1 MSIESKIQELL
12 SESQN
17 QTEEVIDEAV
27 EEVTEAEVKPAP
39 KQDEPNNKKNAVD
52 KNPQGSKAMKEEADP
67 EEEEEAEADEAEE
80 IVADEEDGDDEKV
93 EETYKAKKKRM
104 KMEDRDI
111 TVDVSEDVA
120 ALTEGEEL
128 SEDFK
133 TKAATIFEAAV
144 VSRVKAELA
153 SLEEEFET
161 RLDEEVGTIKEGLVD
176 KVDGYLDYVVEQWI
190 ERNEIAL
197 ESGIKSDILEGFVGG
212 LKGLFEEHYI
222 DVPEE
227 KFDVLGEMESKIV
240 ALEAKLDETVE
251 QNVVLNKEVN
261 EMVKENTVEAAADG
275 LSDTDVEKFKG
286 LAEELSFED
295 VDSFKEKLQ
304 TIRESYFGEKKKVFT
319 ESVVSDEPA
328 ELVEEVTKSID
339 PTMAKYANALK
350 TKY

>member
-1 MSIESKIQELL
+1 MSIESKIKELL
-12 SESQN
+12 EESQ
-17 QTEEVIDEAV
+17 TEQVIDETV

-39 KQDEPNNKKNAVD
+39 KQDEPSNKKNAVD
-52 KNPQGSKAMKEEADP
+52 KNPQGTKAMKEEAED
-67 EEEEEAEADEAEE
+67 EEVEDEEVEDEVEADEEG
-80 IVADEEDGDDEKV
+80 DEEQVD
-93 EETYKAKKKRM
+93 ETYGAKKM
-104 KMEDRDI
+104 KKKMRMEDREI
-111 TVDVSEDVA
+111 TVDVSEDVS
-120 ALTEGEEL
+120 ALVEGEEL

-161 RLDEEVGTIKEGLVD
+161 RLDEEVETIKEGLVD

-212 LKGLFEEHYI
+212 LKDLFEQHYI

-227 KFDVLGEMESKIV
+227 KFDVMGEMESKI
-240 ALEAKLDETVE
+240 AELEARLDETVE
-251 QNVVLNKEVN
+251 QNVTLNREVTDL
-261 EMVKENTVEAAADG
+261 VKEKIVEAATEG
-275 LSDTDVEKFKG
+275 LSDTDSDKFKG

-295 VDSFKEKLQ
+295 VDTFSEKLQ
-304 TIRESYFGEKKKVFT
+304 TIRESYFGEKKKATFT

-328 ELVEEVTKSID
+328 ELVEEAKVLD
-339 PTMAKYANALK
+339 PAMAKYANALK

>member
-1 MSIESKIQELL
+1 MSIESKIKELL
-12 SESQN
+12 AESQ
-17 QTEEVIDEAV
+17 TEQVIDETV

-39 KQDEPNNKKNAVD
+39 KQDEPANKKNNVD
-52 KNPQGSKAMKEEADP
+52 KNPQGTKSMKEEADP
-67 EEEEEAEADEAEE
+67 EDE
-80 IVADEEDGDDEKV
+80 VDDEEVEDQIEEDEGDEEQVD
-93 EETYKAKKKRM
+93 ETYTEKKMKKKMR
-104 KMEDRDI
+104 MEDREI
-111 TVDVSEDVA
+111 TVDVSEDVS
-120 ALTEGEEL
+120 ALVEGEEL

-153 SLEEEFET
+153 SIEEEFET
-161 RLDEEVGTIKEGLVD
+161 RLDEEVETIKEGLVD

-212 LKGLFEEHYI
+212 LKDLFEQHYI

-227 KFDVLGEMESKIV
+227 KFDVLGEMESKI
-240 ALEAKLDETVE
+240 AELEARLDETVE
-251 QNVVLNKEVN
+251 QNVTLNREVTDL
-261 EMVKENTVEAAADG
+261 VKEKIVEAATEG
-275 LSDTDVEKFKG
+275 LSDTDSDKFKG

-295 VDSFKEKLQ
+295 VDTFSEKLQ
-304 TIRESYFGEKKKVFT
+304 TIRESYFGEKKKATFT

-328 ELVEEVTKSID
+328 ELVEEVRSLD

-350 TKY
+350 PKY